1 MHNVRYEN
9 KFHFEE
15 FEKSFFVFFVYCNF
29 VIIITIPNM
38 YRSLL
43 SLVVHSNMEP
53 KLLTCEKD
61 LSQKL
66 KYVDVFWEDTTLE
79 FDV

>member
-1 MHNVRYEN
+1 
-9 KFHFEE
+9 
-15 FEKSFFVFFVYCNF
+15 
-29 VIIITIPNM
+29 M

-79 FDV
+79 FDVWKCLNYVDVCQVVHQITEYAKTPTIPTPISCH